1 MVQTLLRVALSSISI
16 YLATL
21 IVPGVVLVEPWSVW
35 NLLLIG
41 LIFGALNA
49 IVKPLVVLLSLPL
62 LIVTLGL
69 FYLVINAIILGI
81 TAAIFDVLVV
91 DGFLAALLGSIVVSL
106 FNWALNVFF
115 GVERVHVVR

>member
-1 MVQTLLRVALSSISI
+1 MN
-16 YLATL
+16 
-21 IVPGVVLVEPWSVW
+21 EED
-35 NLLLIG
+35 
-41 LIFGALNA
+41 
-49 IVKPLVVLLSLPL
+49 
-62 LIVTLGL
+62 
-69 FYLVINAIILGI
+69 LVINAIILGI

>member
-1 MVQTLLRVALSSISI
+1 MVQTLFRVALSSISI

-21 IVPGVVLVEPWSVW
+21 IVPGVELVEPWSVW

-41 LIFGALNA
+41 LIFGVLNA

-62 LIVTLGL
+62 LVVTLGL
-69 FYLVINAIILGI
+69 FYFVINAIILGL

-91 DGFLAALLGSIVVSL
+91 DGFFAAILGSVVIGF
-106 FNWALNVFF
+106 FNWALNVFL
-115 GVERVHVVR
+115 GGRRGHVVR

>member
-21 IVPGVVLVEPWSVW
+21 IVSGVVLVEPWSVW

-41 LIFGALNA
+41 LIFGVLNA
-49 IVKPLVVLLSLPL
+49 VVKPLVVLLSLPL

-69 FYLVINAIILGI
+69 FYFVINAIIFGL

-91 DGFLAALLGSIVVSL
+91 DGFYAALLGSIVVSA
-106 FNWALNVFF
+106 FNWALNLFF
-115 GVERVHVVR
+115 RVD